1 MSVVTKFFLSLRQRI
16 EHYYDIR
23 RLEFRIGSTSVVVA
37 FYFILFYSFLERE
50 ERGSCIY
57 SSDNNQFC
65 PIWSVSYSSSS
76 SSPSLCYSSI
86 LCLGIRIVKQKKK
99 RLGSH
104 QEREREKKNGSLNSP
119 SSFFFYICG
128 LFFLSIGN

>member
-1 MSVVTKFFLSLRQRI
+1 MKKQLIIQTGERGSNLYGDALCLTAIKKFQVKTMSVVTKFFLSLRQRI

-76 SSPSLCYSSI
+76 PSLCYSSI
-86 LCLGIRIVKQKKK
+86 LCLGIRIVK
-99 RLGSH
+99 
-104 QEREREKKNGSLNSP
+104 
-119 SSFFFYICG
+119 
-128 LFFLSIGN
+128 